1 VNEYEA
7 FQQYQWSDIRVVT
20 RAVVRAVN
28 SLGPR
33 GRSDVRA
40 TLSQGVDAQKTYK
53 SCRTLTRITLL
64 CGRLSANA
72 ACLCCRTRRAGRAP
86 SGTSTCLWPIHLKST
101 LQVFV
106 GAFTAES
113 WRLLGAYRCR
123 TPRKVK
129 GHGGVGNREVRR
141 GLGFSASDESDARF
155 GSLGLIRWDAA
166 RVKYSL
172 PDL

>member
-1 VNEYEA
+1 LALGAGLMSAPRYRRA
-7 FQQYQWSDIRVVT
+7 LMHKKRIRAAGHLRGLRLSLLPRT
-20 RAVVRAVN
+20 RHLTHAVFLQTSA
-28 SLGPR
+28 S
-33 GRSDVRA
+33 
-40 TLSQGVDAQKTYK
+40 
-53 SCRTLTRITLL
+53 ITLL